1 MKTLRMAVATALLLA
16 GGTLAVEKITLKDGA
31 KLYIA
36 PMGGDLH
43 NFIPAELIKRNV
55 PFIIVTDEA
64 AAEYILTGAALEG
77 DNRWFHTVFGGKDKH
92 EGSVQLVNIESKTVV
107 WAGEAGS
114 RSLWWGGLK
123 RGGMRKV
130 AGRLA
135 KRLKKDLFRKN

>member
-1 MKTLRMAVATALLLA
+1 MARFMTALVLA
-16 GGTLAVEKITLKDGA
+16 FAFSIAGAAIEPVPNGA
-31 KLYIA
+31 KIFIA
-36 PMGGDLH
+36 PMEGELH
-43 NFIPAELIKRNV
+43 NFIPAELMKRKV
-55 PFIIVTDEA
+55 PVTVVTDES
-64 AAEYILTGAALEG
+64 AAEYILTGSALEG

-92 EGSVQLVNIESKTVV
+92 EGSVQLINVKLKTVV

-135 KRLKKDLFRKN
+135 KQMKKDLFAKK